1 MGSKNALIK
10 KRIITYYIYGTHLG
24 RGKTTT
30 ASNYQEWTTF
40 KSDDQKRWSN
50 YTLAQDEQH
59 REMNRELES
68 FGDRITNLETLIK
81 SLQDDLD
88 QVGRENLK
96 RMQAQLMAVRES
108 IEAYNK
114 IFKS

>member
-1 MGSKNALIK
+1 
-10 KRIITYYIYGTHLG
+10 
-24 RGKTTT
+24 
-30 ASNYQEWTTF
+30 
-40 KSDDQKRWSN
+40 
-50 YTLAQDEQH
+50 
-59 REMNRELES
+59 MNRELES